1 MRGPFVTWLRSTKLQ
16 REFCKAGKPASKLK
30 PDLEAE
36 KQKMC
41 AMLRAS
47 LFALWG
53 LGGYL
58 GSDSYPER
66 QQSSVRVRV
75 SAQLVWFPNPLAAG
89 SQMETMSSARA
100 AQKARKHWPRF
111 KDRFNGW
118 K

>member
-1 MRGPFVTWLRSTKLQ
+1 M
-16 REFCKAGKPASKLK
+16 
-30 PDLEAE
+30 
-36 KQKMC
+36 
-41 AMLRAS
+41 
-47 LFALWG
+47 FALWG

-75 SAQLVWFPNPLAAG
+75 SAQLVSFPNPLAAG

-111 KDRFNGW
+111 KYRLNGW

>member
-1 MRGPFVTWLRSTKLQ
+1 MSPGNAAQNSRGNFVRLGNPP
-16 REFCKAGKPASKLK
+16 EKLK

-66 QQSSVRVRV
+66 QQSSVRV
-75 SAQLVWFPNPLAAG
+75 SALVVWLPNPLAAG
-89 SQMETMSSARA
+89 SQMGTMSSARA
-100 AQKARKHWPRF
+100 AQKARKHWPTC

-118 K
+118 E

>member
-1 MRGPFVTWLRSTKLQ
+1 M
-16 REFCKAGKPASKLK
+16 
-30 PDLEAE
+30 
-36 KQKMC
+36 
-41 AMLRAS
+41 
-47 LFALWG
+47 FALWG

-111 KDRFNGW
+111 KYRLNGW

>member
-1 MRGPFVTWLRSTKLQ
+1 M
-16 REFCKAGKPASKLK
+16 AGKPTSKLK

-66 QQSSVRVRV
+66 QQSSVRV
-75 SAQLVWFPNPLAAG
+75 SALVVWFPNPLAAG

-100 AQKARKHWPRF
+100 APKALAKVQRHVKWVEIGVQ
-111 KDRFNGW
+111 D
-118 K
+118 